1 MNLLLFIN
9 CILLLNMVS
18 IQNYN
23 SNHIHSLQLR
33 LDRELEIQER
43 RCVYVDYDCKPHTE
57 CFFLRQEIKLNFVK
71 NAVKN
76 WLQFYMDLKH
86 LESEDSGFAG
96 SPDLPICEDLV
107 ALMTPKIENYLN
119 DIIRRKFIYK
129 LDFTFRTLSYTQYNS
144 WSIVT
149 HDGKHEDFSYWIEKN
164 TKIPNCLF
172 YVELFERFII
182 LKIIKMQ
189 ALVRMHFNK

>member
-1 MNLLLFIN
+1 
-9 CILLLNMVS
+9 MVS

-23 SNHIHSLQLR
+23 SNHINSLQLR

-43 RCVYVDYDCKPHTE
+43 KCVYVDYDCKPHTE

-76 WLQFYMDLKH
+76 WLQFYMDLKY

-96 SPDLPICEDLV
+96 SPEIPICEDLV
-107 ALMTPKIENYLN
+107 SLMTPKIENYLN
-119 DIIRRKFIYK
+119 YILKTKFYYA
-129 LDFTFRTLSYTQYNS
+129 LAGPFRHLHIDTTQYNHS
-144 WSIVT
+144 WSVVT
-149 HDGKHEDFSYWIEKN
+149 HDGKHEDLGYWIEKN

-172 YVELFERFII
+172 YVDLFERFII